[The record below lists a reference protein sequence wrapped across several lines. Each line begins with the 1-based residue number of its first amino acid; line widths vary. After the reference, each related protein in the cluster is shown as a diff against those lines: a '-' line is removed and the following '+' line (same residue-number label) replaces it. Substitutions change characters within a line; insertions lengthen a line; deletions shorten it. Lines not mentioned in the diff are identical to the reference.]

1 MKESKT
7 IYPLIL
13 ATLLFFMIIL
23 QIDLREAYAHPPQ
36 DVQIAYDVNAQTLTV
51 TITHKSGFGFHYINS
66 VIVKKNS
73 VVVSTN
79 KYDKQPDPATFSYT
93 YQLAAGKGD
102 NIEATAICNLS
113 GTKTATLEV
122 K

>member
-1 MKESKT
+1 MKKSKA
-7 IYPLIL
+7 IYPLIF
-13 ATLLFFMIIL
+13 ATLLFFMMLL

-36 DVQIAYDVNAQTLTV
+36 DVQIAYDVNTQTLTV

-66 VIVKKNS
+66 VIVKKNG

-93 YQLAAGKGD
+93 YKMAAGKGD
-102 NIEATAICNLS
+102 TIEVTAICNLS
-113 GTKTATLEV
+113 GNKTATIDV

>member
-1 MKESKT
+1 MKKSKT

-13 ATLLFFMIIL
+13 STLLFIMMIL
-23 QIDLREAYAHPPQ
+23 QVNLHEAYAHPPQ
-36 DVQIAYDVNAQTLTV
+36 DVGIAYDLNAQTLTV

-66 VIVKKNS
+66 VVIKKNG

-93 YQLAAGKGD
+93 YQVAAGKGD
-102 NIEATAICNLS
+102 TIEATVICNIS
-113 GTKTATLEV
+113 GTKATTLEV

>member
-1 MKESKT
+1 MKKSKT

-13 ATLLFFMIIL
+13 ATLLFFMMIL

-36 DVQIAYDVNAQTLTV
+36 DVQIAYDINAQTLTV

-66 VIVKKNS
+66 VIVKKNGI
-73 VVVSTN
+73 VVSTN
-79 KYDKQPDPATFSYT
+79 KYDKQPDPSTFSYT

-102 NIEATAICNLS
+102 SIEATVICNIS
-113 GTKTATLEV
+113 GTKTATLDV

>member
-1 MKESKT
+1 MKKVKT

-13 ATLLFFMIIL
+13 ATLLFFMMIL
-23 QIDLREAYAHPPQ
+23 QVNLREAYAHPPQ
-36 DVQIAYDVNAQTLTV
+36 DVGIAYDLKAQTLTV

-66 VIVKKNS
+66 VVIKKNGL
-73 VVVSTN
+73 VVSTN

-102 NIEATAICNLS
+102 SIEATVICNIS
-113 GTKTATLEV
+113 GTKTATLDV